1 MKPAYYKI
9 TEEKQKRIEAAA
21 IKEFSNASFNEA
33 SLNNIIKTAG
43 ISKGG
48 MFKYIEDKGEL
59 YLHVFDIV
67 LNVFFDNQKKH
78 IDQDESCFVNRTFDM
93 VLKSRSFYEEYPAYF
108 KLMIQGSID
117 YNSPCYEQLLFLRH
131 ELLIDQKPL
140 LLDSIDWDQ
149 YNLSQDKVINY
160 VTTLFLG
167 INMKLLELLSGEDYY
182 DLERYFDSIEEM
194 KSVASH
200 GLKGA

>member
-1 MKPAYYKI
+1 MKAAYYKI

-21 IKEFSNASFNEA
+21 IKEFSNASYNEA

-59 YLHVFDIV
+59 YLHVFDKV

-78 IDQDESCFVNRTFDM
+78 IDQNESCFVNRSFDM
-93 VLKSRSFYEEYPAYF
+93 VLKSRSFYEEHPAYF

-131 ELLIDQKPL
+131 ELIIDQKPL
-140 LLDSIDWDQ
+140 LLESIEWNQ
-149 YNLSQDKVINY
+149 YNVSQDKVIDY

-167 INMKLLELLSGEDYY
+167 INMKLLELLSEDEFY
-182 DLERYFDSIEEM
+182 DLDKYFQTVEEM
-194 KSVASH
+194 KCIASR